1 MSCSEIVYRKIAD
14 LTLLEN
20 NPRKISSKDMAKLVD
35 SIRIN
40 GFWQHRPIPLSDRTG
55 KLVVL
60 GGHQRIKAA
69 KKLKMTEVPTIL
81 YQNLTEEQEADIV
94 LRDNINNGQWDVNL
108 LDDGWKDKV
117 DFGFIGLDIPDFG
130 EDEEKKSKKKAK
142 DEDPGDTDGA
152 GEDDEDPIDDN
163 EDFYRSMLTDCL
175 YESNNEFDIPNLL
188 LDKQAGKLLL
198 PFAPWGAD
206 SRLRKDVSTYHFYVD
221 DYRFEAIFKDPIKVL
236 TSGVKALVE
245 PNLSVYDT
253 TPIAFGLQQ
262 IYKKRWI
269 SRYFQECG
277 ILVYA
282 DLNVSVK
289 FREFNKLGIPKG
301 YNAFF
306 TRGYADR
313 VEYLKIELEV
323 AREISGLQTPNLL
336 VYGGGD
342 EIRKFCIENSL
353 VYIEQFINDKK
364 GKSNG
369 KNKRKQ

>member
-1 MSCSEIVYRKIAD
+1 MNCSEIIFRKVSE
-14 LTLLEN
+14 LNLLKD
-20 NPRKISSKDMAKLVD
+20 NPRKISRGDMDRLVD
-35 SIRIN
+35 SLRIN
-40 GFWQHRPIPLSDRTG
+40 GFWKHRPITLSDRTG
-55 KLVVL
+55 ELVVIA
-60 GGHQRIKAA
+60 GNQRLKAA
-69 KKLKMTEVPTIL
+69 KKLKLEEVPTVL
-81 YQNLTEEQEADIV
+81 YSDITEEQETDIV
-94 LRDNINNGQWDVNL
+94 LRDNINNGEWDLNL

-117 DFGFIGLDIPDFG
+117 DFSFIGLDVPVPD
-130 EDEEKKSKKKAK
+130 DHTDKKSKKKAK
-142 DEDPGDTDGA
+142 EEDPEDEDTED
-152 GEDDEDPIDDN
+152 GEDPDSDKE
-163 EDFYRSMLTDCL
+163 EFFRSMFNDCL
-175 YESNNEFDIPNLL
+175 YESNNEFEIPNLL
-188 LDKQAGKLLL
+188 MDKQAGKLLL

-221 DYRFEAIFKDPIKVL
+221 DYRFKAIFKDPIKVL

-253 TPIAFGLQQ
+253 TPIAYGLQQ

-277 ILVYA
+277 ILVYV

-289 FREFNKLGIPKG
+289 FREYNKMGIPKG

-313 VEYLKIELEV
+313 VEYLKMELDV
-323 AREISGLQTPNLL
+323 AREISGLQTPNML

-342 EIRKFCIENSL
+342 EIRAFCTKNSL
-353 VYIEQFINDKK
+353 IYIEQFINDKS
-364 GKSNG
+364 GKNG